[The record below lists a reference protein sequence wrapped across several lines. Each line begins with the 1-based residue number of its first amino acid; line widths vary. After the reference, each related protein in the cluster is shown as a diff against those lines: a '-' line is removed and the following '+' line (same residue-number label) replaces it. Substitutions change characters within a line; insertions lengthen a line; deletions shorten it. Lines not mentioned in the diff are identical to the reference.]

1 MAGQV
6 LVAASPTWRL
16 PSSARRALA
25 RTPRAPGAAA
35 ELWRGLSQSP
45 RENGQVLV
53 QLPWVLKGSARFQL
67 EALAA
72 TRALG
77 EMLAVSGCVGATR
90 GFYPHLLLVLVTQL
104 RELAWDPCPTDIPKV
119 WAPSHQGL
127 PYSHAR

>member
-1 MAGQV
+1 M
-6 LVAASPTWRL
+6 AASPTWRL

-67 EALAA
+67 EALA
-72 TRALG
+72 
-77 EMLAVSGCVGATR
+77 VGGIAR
-90 GFYPHLLLVLVTQL
+90 
-104 RELAWDPCPTDIPKV
+104 
-119 WAPSHQGL
+119 GL
-127 PYSHAR
+127 PWPWPKGTGESGLRGSGAAGSHLSHTHP